1 VVLCLRS
8 CEDVDGFGLASFPRL
23 AVGYLGC
30 SFSAALLPFSLG
42 YASPA
47 RPQLPYRVRWQDL
60 KDLFRRAGTVLR
72 ADVSLD
78 PQSNRSRGHGTVLM
92 GSQED
97 GVKAIGALRL
107 SLRLRFVC

>member
-1 VVLCLRS
+1 MN
-8 CEDVDGFGLASFPRL
+8 
-23 AVGYLGC
+23 
-30 SFSAALLPFSLG
+30 
-42 YASPA
+42 SPA
-47 RPQLPYRVRWQDL
+47 LSDIALAQLPYRVRWQDL

-97 GVKAIGALRL
+97 GVKAIGA
-107 SLRLRFVC
+107 SVSHRFPVSFG